1 MKKDPPFFEQKT
13 PMTTSEN
20 EQRLW
25 NEPSQHLTIPEKY
38 DPLLLKRVG
47 ERITEASKQ
56 MESIFFQV
64 RGGREV
70 PLVEIKEK
78 IIPIIKKAAE
88 IPHIYHLFFE
98 LNEKERYTY
107 RHPIGVGIISRVIGK
122 WLKLNEQEL
131 EDLTLGATLY
141 DIGKASVPSD
151 ILNKTGKLTR
161 EEYEIMSNHT
171 VYGYNLLK
179 NTDHI
184 NENVALI
191 ALQHHEREDG
201 NGYPIGIKG
210 SQISYL
216 AKIVA
221 VADVFHAMSSPKI
234 YHEALP
240 FYGVIKQMEQ
250 DTFGRLDPKI
260 VLTFLNKVMDS
271 LIGRKVLLSD
281 GNIGTIVLINPYE
294 PIRCLVQTEDHLIDL
309 KYNHHLQIERVLED
323 N

>member
-1 MKKDPPFFEQKT
+1 MKKKQPFFAQNT
-13 PMTTSEN
+13 PMTTSET
-20 EQRLW
+20 EQRQW
-25 NEPSQHLTIPEKY
+25 NEPDQPLTILEKY
-38 DPLLLKRVG
+38 DPLLLKKVA
-47 ERITEASKQ
+47 EKITAASKQ
-56 MESIFFQV
+56 MESIFFHV
-64 RGGREV
+64 RGGRDL
-70 PLVEIKEK
+70 PLEEIKEK
-78 IIPIIKKAAE
+78 IIPVIHEAAK
-88 IPHIYHLFFE
+88 IPHIYHLFYQ
-98 LNEKERYTY
+98 LNEKESYTY
-107 RHPIGVGIISRVIGK
+107 RHPIAVAIISTLIGK

-151 ILNKTGKLTR
+151 VLNKTGKLTR

-179 NTDHI
+179 NTEHI

-201 NGYPIGIKG
+201 NGYPIGISG
-210 SQISYL
+210 AQISYF

-240 FYGVIKQMEQ
+240 FYGVIKQMEH

-260 VLTFLNKVMDS
+260 VLTFLHKVMDS
-271 LIGRKVLLSD
+271 LVGRKVLLSD
-281 GNIGTIVLINPYE
+281 GNIGTIVLINPYD
-294 PIRCLVQTEDHLIDL
+294 PIRCLVQTEDRLIDL

-323 N
+323 H